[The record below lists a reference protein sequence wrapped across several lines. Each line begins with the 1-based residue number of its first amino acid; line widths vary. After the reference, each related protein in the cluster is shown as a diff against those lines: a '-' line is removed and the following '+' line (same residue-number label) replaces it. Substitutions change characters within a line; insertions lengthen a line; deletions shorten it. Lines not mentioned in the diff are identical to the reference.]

1 MKSSAQ
7 VSLRSKMIVAV
18 KIQLNIIVDF
28 FLEFGSI
35 QRLNRIY
42 HPEILKAEDISKI
55 QKIIARAYRSSR
67 GTLDE
72 LVENLPKNINRSFLK
87 SFVENC
93 FSNIDVSVAIES
105 LRSDGVYVSP
115 YLVPDEIIEELRQ
128 LIDSGVATPKSD
140 SSSLPKAGKPN
151 ASASTWWFDQPAIL
165 ANRAAQT
172 ILTERYLTSV
182 VQGYL
187 GADPKLVSCT
197 LWKSFPAERPQKSSA
212 QWFHVDYDRISFV
225 KIFVYLD
232 VVDCANGPHVYVKGS
247 HRRKPRK
254 LLNAKRISDAKVVKA
269 FGENCWSTVIGP
281 SGTLFFADTRGLH
294 KGDGVVE
301 GTRSMF
307 SITYSI
313 DNFGYQAGERAKKS
327 LIKDKNLARINERF
341 PKYLE
346 SVLVEDN

>member
-1 MKSSAQ
+1 MKSYAE
-7 VSLRSKMIVAV
+7 VSLKSKLIAAI
-18 KIQLNIIVDF
+18 KIQLNTFADI
-28 FLEFGSI
+28 FLQFGSI
-35 QRLNRIY
+35 RRLNRIY
-42 HPEILKAEDISKI
+42 HPEIINGQDLSKVE
-55 QKIIARAYRSSR
+55 KLIARAYRSSR

-72 LVENLPKNINRSFLK
+72 LVENLPKNINRLFLE
-87 SFVENC
+87 SFVDNG
-93 FSNIDVSVAIES
+93 FSNLEVSAAIET
-105 LRSDGVYVSP
+105 LKSDGVYVVP
-115 YLVPDEIIEELRQ
+115 FLVPDELVQELRL

-140 SSSLPKAGKPN
+140 TNFPMTAGKPN
-151 ASASTWWFDQPAIL
+151 ASASTWWFDQPAII
-165 ANRAAQT
+165 ANRAVQT
-172 ILTERYLTSV
+172 ILTERFLTSV

-225 KIFVYLD
+225 KVFVYLD
-232 VVDCANGPHVYVKGS
+232 EVDRANGPHVYVKGS
-247 HRRKPRK
+247 HRRKPRM
-254 LLNAKRISDAKVVKA
+254 LLNGKRIPDAKVAKA
-269 FGENCWSTVIGP
+269 FGENCWSTVTGT

-327 LIKDKNLARINERF
+327 LITDKNLARINERF

>member
-1 MKSSAQ
+1 MKSSAK
-7 VSLRSKMIVAV
+7 VSFKSKIIAAV
-18 KIQLNIIVDF
+18 KIQLNIIADF

-35 QRLNRIY
+35 RRLNRIY
-42 HPEILKAEDISKI
+42 HPEIIKAEDVSKV

-72 LVENLPKNINRSFLK
+72 LVENLPKDINRSFLK

-93 FSNIDVSVAIES
+93 FSNLDVSVAIKS
-105 LRSDGVYVSP
+105 LQSDGVYVSP
-115 YLVPDEIIEELRQ
+115 YLVPSDIIEELRQ
-128 LIDSGVATPKSD
+128 LINSGVATPKSD
-140 SSSLPKAGKPN
+140 SNSLPKAGKPN
-151 ASASTWWFDQPAIL
+151 ASASTWWFDQPSII
-165 ANRAAQT
+165 ANRATQA

-187 GADPKLVSCT
+187 GAVPKIVSCT
-197 LWKSFPAERPQKSSA
+197 LWKSFPAEAPQKSSA

-232 VVDCANGPHVYVKGS
+232 VVDRANGPHVYVKGS

-254 LLNAKRISDAKVVKA
+254 LLNGKRISDAKVVKA
-269 FGENCWSTVIGP
+269 FSENCWSTVTGP

-294 KGDGVVE
+294 KGDSVVE
-301 GTRSMF
+301 GSRSMF

-313 DNFGYQAGERAKKS
+313 DNFGYQAGEGLRKS
-327 LIKDKNLARINERF
+327 LITDENLVRINDQF
-341 PKYLE
+341 PKFLE
-346 SVLVEDN
+346 SVLVIDD

>member
-197 LWKSFPAERPQKSSA
+197 LWKSFPAERP
-212 QWFHVDYDRISFV
+212 
-225 KIFVYLD
+225 
-232 VVDCANGPHVYVKGS
+232 
-247 HRRKPRK
+247 
-254 LLNAKRISDAKVVKA
+254 
-269 FGENCWSTVIGP
+269 
-281 SGTLFFADTRGLH
+281 
-294 KGDGVVE
+294 
-301 GTRSMF
+301 
-307 SITYSI
+307 
-313 DNFGYQAGERAKKS
+313 
-327 LIKDKNLARINERF
+327 
-341 PKYLE
+341 
-346 SVLVEDN
+346 